1 MSRISDLIETES
13 RAAEEAE
20 ADIDLPLPSNVKV
33 TRGHDRS
40 KVLQV
45 RLNEDEYRLL
55 AKLADS
61 RDVPVSTFV
70 RALILKAVG
79 S

>member
-1 MSRISDLIETES
+1 MSRISDLVEQAV
-13 RAAEEAE
+13 REAE
-20 ADIDLPLPSNVKV
+20 AAEDDVDAPLPAHVKV

-40 KVLQV
+40 KTLQV

-55 AKLADS
+55 AKHADELMI
-61 RDVPVSTFV
+61 PMSTFA
-70 RALILKAVG
+70 RAVLLQTIG